1 MTQLSRFSPPMTSYV
16 IRRLGI
22 ALITLMLITCLI
34 YGLIRAMP
42 GSPVTSNMAQMN
54 PSKMLSADAIDKLNR
69 LYGLDK
75 PWYQAYF
82 HWMGNLVRLDL
93 GVSYSRNNK
102 PVLDLILERMPA
114 TLLLS
119 STSLILAYALSIPI
133 GLWSTAQAGTLSER
147 SASTLLYMLYS
158 LPAFVAALYLQLLFY
173 VKLEWLPLYGM
184 TDDNYASLSAAG
196 QALDLLKHAI
206 MPVIC
211 FTYGSLAY
219 YSRFI
224 RANMQEVVRQDY
236 IRTARAKGVAPR
248 TIIWKHAFRN
258 TLIPLVTLMGLSL
271 PHLLSGAVI
280 LEQIFSWPGMGRLY
294 FEAITQRDYNVIM
307 GLTLMFSVL
316 TLAGQLLADVLYAIV
331 DPRVTYN

>member
-1 MTQLSRFSPPMTSYV
+1 MTSYL

-22 ALITLMLITCLI
+22 GLITLLLITLLM

-42 GSPVTSNMAQMN
+42 GTPVSGEMAQMN
-54 PSKMLSADAIDKLNR
+54 PSKQLSAEAIEKMNR

-75 PWYQAYF
+75 PWYEAYF
-82 HWMGNLVRLDL
+82 TWMTNLLRLDL
-93 GVSYSRNNK
+93 GVSFSRNNK
-102 PVLDLILERMPA
+102 PVTALILERMPA

-119 STSLILAYALSIPI
+119 TTSLVLAYVLSIPI
-133 GLWSTAQAGTLSER
+133 GLWSTAKSGTVAER
-147 SASTLLYMLYS
+147 SASTLLYMMYS

-173 VKLEWLPLYGM
+173 VKLDWLPLYGM
-184 TDDNYASLSAAG
+184 TSDDYATLSPTGKAW
-196 QALDLLKHAI
+196 DLLRHAVL
-206 MPVIC
+206 PVVC

-236 IRTARAKGVAPR
+236 IRTARAKGASPR

-258 TLIPLVTLMGLSL
+258 TLIPLVTLIGLSL
-271 PHLLSGAVI
+271 PGLLSGAVI

-294 FEAITQRDYNVIM
+294 FESIGLRDYNVIM

-316 TLAGQLLADVLYAIV
+316 TLAGQLIADVLYAVV
-331 DPRVTYN
+331 DPRVTYQ